1 MSRAFRTPRSVVV
14 CVALLGLAC
23 GDTPTAAGDRAAADT
38 LVISVHGLT
47 DGDAAIVLR
56 FANGVQV
63 VEPLRASLE
72 IEWAT
77 DNTGGTTVA
86 IIGTLSESSD
96 LLLVRRLSA
105 SEPLRADILEVSDT
119 MGRLSQPSSAHAT
132 ARPLKGK

>member
-47 DGDAAIVLR
+47 DDDAGIVLR

-77 DNTGGTTVA
+77 DDTGGTTVA

-96 LLLVRRLSA
+96 LLLVRRRA
-105 SEPLRADILEVSDT
+105 SSEAMRADVVELSGAEGD
-119 MGRLSQPSSAHAT
+119 LSQPSSASARV
-132 ARPLKGK
+132 RPL